1 MARTE
6 KVASDGCSGGE
17 GQVEVE
23 VEVGVGMGM
32 GMDSKGMIECRIC
45 QEEGEEDALDS
56 PCACTG
62 TLKFAHRKCIQ
73 RWCNKKGNITCEICN
88 QVYSPNYVLPPTK
101 CCSDEMDMDLRQSW
115 VGRID
120 PHDSHFL
127 AIAIAE
133 QQLLQAEFD
142 DCVSSNSSGATCCRT
157 IALILMLLLLVRHVI
172 VIVRDVSML
181 QDATV
186 LFSATLQFAGFFLP
200 CYVIARSCYA
210 FQHRRRRQVHF
221 LSYHCRYKANMLLLW
236 LRYNEQLKLR
246 WPFLIYHHF
255 VILCL
260 CLLINWGKKISEPGI
275 STTLLCII
283 FNTLMPYHCK

>member
-6 KVASDGCSGGE
+6 KVAGDGCSGGGGGGGE
-17 GQVEVE
+17 GQVE

-32 GMDSKGMIECRIC
+32 DGKGMIECRIC
-45 QEEGEEDALDS
+45 QEEGEEGAMDS

-73 RWCNKKGNITCEICN
+73 RWCDKKGNITCEICN

-101 CCSDEMDMDLRQSW
+101 CCSAEMDMDLRQSW

-157 IALILMLLLLVRHVI
+157 VVLILMLLLLVRHV
-172 VIVRDVSML
+172 VVFVRDVSML

-200 CYVIARSCYA
+200 CYVIARSCYT
-210 FQHRRRRQVHF
+210 FQHRRRRQGLH
-221 LSYHCRYKANMLLLW
+221 LNLAGSILKTTQHRHRETRRKAC
-236 LRYNEQLKLR
+236 EKD
-246 WPFLIYHHF
+246 
-255 VILCL
+255 
-260 CLLINWGKKISEPGI
+260 
-275 STTLLCII
+275 
-283 FNTLMPYHCK
+283 

>member
-6 KVASDGCSGGE
+6 KIAGDGCSGGE
-17 GQVEVE
+17 GHVE
-23 VEVGVGMGM
+23 VEVGVGVDG
-32 GMDSKGMIECRIC
+32 KGVIECRIC
-45 QEEGEEDALDS
+45 QEEGEEDAMDS

-88 QVYSPNYVLPPTK
+88 QVYSPNYVLPPPK
-101 CCSDEMDMDLRQSW
+101 CFSDEMDMDLRQNW

-120 PHDSHFL
+120 THDDSHFL

-133 QQLLQAEFD
+133 QQLLQAEFE
-142 DCVSSNSSGATCCRT
+142 DCVSASSSGVTCCRT
-157 IALILMLLLLVRHVI
+157 IALILMFLLLVRHVI

-210 FQHRRRRQVHF
+210 LQHRRRRQV
-221 LSYHCRYKANMLLLW
+221 
-236 LRYNEQLKLR
+236 
-246 WPFLIYHHF
+246 
-255 VILCL
+255 
-260 CLLINWGKKISEPGI
+260 
-275 STTLLCII
+275 
-283 FNTLMPYHCK
+283 

>member
-1 MARTE
+1 MARVE
-6 KVASDGCSGGE
+6 KVAGGE
-17 GQVEVE
+17 GQVEV
-23 VEVGVGMGM
+23 VVRV
-32 GMDSKGMIECRIC
+32 DVKGAIECRIC
-45 QEEGEEDALDS
+45 QEEGDEAAMDS

-73 RWCNKKGNITCEICN
+73 RWCDKKGNITCEICN

-101 CCSDEMDMDLRQSW
+101 CCSDEMGMDLRPSW

-133 QQLLQAEFD
+133 QQLLNAEFD
-142 DCVSSNSSGATCCRT
+142 DCMTSNSSGATCCRS
-157 IALILMLLLLVRHVI
+157 IALILMVLLLIRHVI

-186 LFSATLQFAGFFLP
+186 LFSAILQFAGFFLP

-210 FQHRRRRQVHF
+210 FQHRRRRQRSAHA
-221 LSYHCRYKANMLLLW
+221 LSL
-236 LRYNEQLKLR
+236 Q
-246 WPFLIYHHF
+246 
-255 VILCL
+255 V
-260 CLLINWGKKISEPGI
+260 
-275 STTLLCII
+275 
-283 FNTLMPYHCK
+283 

>member
-1 MARTE
+1 MART
-6 KVASDGCSGGE
+6 VAGDGCSGGE

-23 VEVGVGMGM
+23 VGVGVDG
-32 GMDSKGMIECRIC
+32 KGMIECRIC
-45 QEEGEEDALDS
+45 QEEGEEEAMDS

-88 QVYSPNYVLPPTK
+88 QVYSPNYVLPPPK
-101 CCSDEMDMDLRQSW
+101 CCSDEMDMDLRQNW

-120 PHDSHFL
+120 THDSHFL

-142 DCVSSNSSGATCCRT
+142 DC
-157 IALILMLLLLVRHVI
+157 LMFLLLVRHVI

-186 LFSATLQFAGFFLP
+186 LFSLGNVQAFIIGTQLSDFTGFTFSLRNCRMCSRFQLSILQFQFIL
-200 CYVIARSCYA
+200 A
-210 FQHRRRRQVHF
+210 FQ
-221 LSYHCRYKANMLLLW
+221 
-236 LRYNEQLKLR
+236 
-246 WPFLIYHHF
+246 
-255 VILCL
+255 
-260 CLLINWGKKISEPGI
+260 
-275 STTLLCII
+275 
-283 FNTLMPYHCK
+283 

>member
-6 KVASDGCSGGE
+6 KVSSDGCSGGE

-23 VEVGVGMGM
+23 VEVEVGVGM

-45 QEEGEEDALDS
+45 QEEGEEDAMDS

-210 FQHRRRRQVHF
+210 FQHRRRRQHLAVWFGTHE
-221 LSYHCRYKANMLLLW
+221 S
-236 LRYNEQLKLR
+236 Q
-246 WPFLIYHHF
+246 
-255 VILCL
+255 
-260 CLLINWGKKISEPGI
+260 
-275 STTLLCII
+275 TLLYPQIWLP
-283 FNTLMPYHCK
+283 FVFYATALVW